1 MGRTTIDD
9 FTGEVLE
16 PVDPGYDD
24 VRRLWNAM
32 IDKRPAV
39 IVRCRTT
46 GDVAAA
52 LAHARN
58 EGLEVA
64 VRGGGH
70 SVAVHPEARRVRV
83 QGGTLLRD
91 LDRATHQHGL
101 ATTGGMVHHTGVGG
115 LTLGGGFGWLGR
127 VHGLGCDNRVSAEG

>member
-70 SVAVHPEARRVRV
+70 SVAGHSSTDGGLVIDLQPMEHVTVDAEARRARV
-83 QGGTLLRD
+83 GGGALLRH
-91 LDRATHQHGL
+91 L
-101 ATTGGMVHHTGVGG
+101 
-115 LTLGGGFGWLGR
+115 
-127 VHGLGCDNRVSAEG
+127 